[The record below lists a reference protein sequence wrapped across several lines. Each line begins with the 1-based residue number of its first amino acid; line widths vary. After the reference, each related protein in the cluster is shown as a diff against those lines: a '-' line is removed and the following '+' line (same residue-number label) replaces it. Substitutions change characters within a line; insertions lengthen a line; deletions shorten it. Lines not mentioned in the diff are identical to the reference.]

1 MTKLF
6 PDKQLTFSAPY
17 ELRCALSKEAQN
29 RRVSVS
35 EAIRLLLVE
44 ALTRP
49 PKRAPDPPL
58 NEALD
63 RREAAGVARFLKAA
77 PDA

>member
-17 ELRCALSKEAQN
+17 ELRCALSKAAQSRN
-29 RRVSVS
+29 VSVS

-63 RREAAGVARFLKAA
+63 RREAAGVARFLKAGT
-77 PDA
+77 DA

>member
-17 ELRCALSKEAQN
+17 ELRSALSKAAQSRN
-29 RRVSVS
+29 VTVS

-49 PKRAPDPPL
+49 LSVSRGRP
-58 NEALD
+58 
-63 RREAAGVARFLKAA
+63 
-77 PDA
+77 

>member
-17 ELRCALSKEAQN
+17 ELRCALSKAARTRN
-29 RRVSVS
+29 VTVS

-49 PKRAPDPPL
+49 VKREPGPPL

-63 RREAAGVARFLKAA
+63 RREAAGVAHFLRAA
-77 PDA
+77 PDP